1 MTTADAL
8 VEIAERSLKATPI
21 ERCNLYRV
29 NLFIDPTA
37 DIPATWQDGYA
48 VPDSIRRLLTCEGT
62 ITPTFVAQGRPL
74 SVAPTIKGIPDR
86 IRRLVLARD
95 KKCRV
100 PWCHNT
106 RRLDVHHI
114 IHREDDGPTEMS
126 NLCALCR
133 SCHRQHHLG
142 QLGIEGN
149 AEQPDGITFTD
160 AKGRTLDPAAR
171 PRPPTGPPPQPQQ
184 PYAHPTGERL
194 HPHWLTFPPPPKKP
208 PTEAA

>member
-1 MTTADAL
+1 MTSADAL
-8 VEIAERSLKATPI
+8 VDIAERSLAAAPL
-21 ERCNLYRV
+21 ERRNLYRINV
-29 NLFIDPTA
+29 FVDPTA
-37 DIPATWQDGYA
+37 DLPATWGDGFA
-48 VPDSIRRLLTCEGT
+48 IPESIHRLLTCEGT

-74 SVAPTIKGIPDR
+74 SVGPTIKGIPDR

-114 IHREDDGPTEMS
+114 IHRQDQGPTELW

-133 SCHRQHHLG
+133 SCHR
-142 QLGIEGN
+142 
-149 AEQPDGITFTD
+149 
-160 AKGRTLDPAAR
+160 
-171 PRPPTGPPPQPQQ
+171 GPPLEPRQ

-194 HPHWLTFPPPPKKP
+194 DTHWLTFPRPPSRQ